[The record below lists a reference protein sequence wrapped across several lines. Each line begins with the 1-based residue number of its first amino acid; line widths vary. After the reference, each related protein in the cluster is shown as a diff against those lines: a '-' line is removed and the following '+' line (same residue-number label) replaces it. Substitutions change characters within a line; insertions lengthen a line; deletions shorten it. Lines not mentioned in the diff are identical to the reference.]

1 MYRGFSLLPEIL
13 DRISF
18 VSNITDENAM
28 HTDSMRQE
36 IQKSLDKYLN
46 IDLKLDGTIMQEDWF
61 PTINADI
68 FISHSHADEKL
79 AIRLANWLYQTFE
92 LNVFID
98 SCVWGYSNDLLETID
113 DKYCKKWNGDYC
125 YDMRNFSTS
134 HVHMMLANALTKM
147 INKTEV
153 VLFLNT
159 PKSLSVDDVVK
170 KTASPWIYY
179 ELMTCK
185 YIQKHIPERCM
196 FRHVDDQI
204 IKEAAEK
211 DEANIFAIEYDVDL
225 KDFTEISFNALI
237 KWEEKSKGKVKE
249 EVLDILYDM
258 KPLDESIIYYKPIL
272 HNGNIPVRKHR
283 VAGPGKGILY

>member
-1 MYRGFSLLPEIL
+1 
-13 DRISF
+13 
-18 VSNITDENAM
+18 
-28 HTDSMRQE
+28 
-36 IQKSLDKYLN
+36 
-46 IDLKLDGTIMQEDWF
+46 
-61 PTINADI
+61 
-68 FISHSHADEKL
+68 
-79 AIRLANWLYQTFE
+79 
-92 LNVFID
+92 
-98 SCVWGYSNDLLETID
+98 
-113 DKYCKKWNGDYC
+113 
-125 YDMRNFSTS
+125 
-134 HVHMMLANALTKM
+134 MMLANALTKM